1 MILIFVIPG
10 WLVHNYEILS
20 VPVAKVNGICPAY
33 EDDGDCYAFNPWY
46 ASEVY

>member
-10 WLVHNYEILS
+10 WLVHNYEILTY
-20 VPVAKVNGICPAY
+20 PVKKVNGVCPAY
-33 EDDGDCYAFNPWY
+33 SDDGDCYEFNPWY